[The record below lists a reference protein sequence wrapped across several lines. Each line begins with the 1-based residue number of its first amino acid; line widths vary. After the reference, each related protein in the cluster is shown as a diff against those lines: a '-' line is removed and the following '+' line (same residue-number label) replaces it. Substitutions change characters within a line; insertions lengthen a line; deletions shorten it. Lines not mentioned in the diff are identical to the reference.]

1 MNQNA
6 KKIGIVGYGEIGS
19 SLEKCYLGKNFD
31 VRVRDI
37 VRDDG
42 LENCNILNICIPY
55 KDESFIDIVSYYIKN
70 LNPGLTIIHS
80 TVIPGTT
87 LKIIEKTGN
96 NNIVHS
102 PVRGVHPKLYE
113 GLKTFVKYIGS
124 ETFQP
129 AVEASKHFN
138 ELGILNEVILS
149 TKSTELAKILCTTYY
164 GLCIAW
170 HDEVN
175 RICKKQDVL
184 FENVMTKW
192 NTTYNDGYEKLG
204 MKHVNR
210 PVLYPPVDSKIGG
223 HCVIPNAELCKT
235 FFESTVLDY
244 ILERK

>member
-1 MNQNA
+1 MQ
-6 KKIGIVGYGEIGS
+6 KIGIIGYGEIGS

-31 VRVRDI
+31 VRIRDI

-42 LENCNILNICIPY
+42 LENCDFLNICIPY
-55 KDESFIDIVSYYIKN
+55 KDESFIDIVTYYIKN
-70 LNPGLTIIHS
+70 LNPSITIIHS

-87 LKIIEKTGN
+87 LKIIEKSGN
-96 NNIVHS
+96 SNIVHS

-124 ETFQP
+124 ESYSLS
-129 AVEASKHFN
+129 VSISKHFD
-138 ELGILNEVILS
+138 ELGIKHEIIPS
-149 TKSTELAKILCTTYY
+149 SKSTELAKILCTTYY

-175 RICKKQDVL
+175 NLCKEHDVL

-192 NTTYNDGYEKLG
+192 NTSYNEGYEKLG

-210 PVLYPPVDSKIGG
+210 PVLYPPVDGKIGG
-223 HCVIPNAELCKT
+223 HCVIPNTELCKT
-235 FFESTVLDY
+235 FFESTALNY
-244 ILERK
+244 ILARK